1 MGNEPIGD
9 RSIALFLLGLLAFS
23 PILLS
28 VFRSDALLSGFPLL
42 YLYLFGAWVVLIALM
57 VLVFRTRDRGEDG
70 ESPRP
75 PTGE

>member
-28 VFRSDALLSGFPLL
+28 LFRSDALLSGFPLL
-42 YLYLFGAWVVLIALM
+42 YLYLFGAWAALIVLIA
-57 VLVFRTRDRGEDG
+57 VVVRTRGRGEDG
-70 ESPRP
+70 DSPRH
-75 PTGE
+75 PTSE

>member
-28 VFRSDALLSGFPLL
+28 VFGPGKLVSGFPVL
-42 YLYLFGAWVVLIALM
+42 YLYLFGAWAVLIVLM
-57 VLVFRTRDRGEDG
+57 ALVFRARRRGRDG
-70 ESPRP
+70 ESPRH